1 MHLRLGIT
9 IEKYWRE
16 KMTKIDIVVKALE
29 DVNAFD
35 IMVFDTENK
44 SPFFDYFV
52 ISSVTSERQLQASI
66 SHINEDLAKEGHAHP
81 VVEGRNSKSWVLI
94 DCKDIIVNI
103 FTREEREY
111 YNIEKMM
118 VGIEQVNLDKV
129 K

>member
-1 MHLRLGIT
+1 
-9 IEKYWRE
+9 
-16 KMTKIDIVVKALE
+16 MTKIEIIVNALE
-29 DVNAFD
+29 DINAFD
-35 IMVFDTENK
+35 IIVFDTRTK

-52 ISSVTSERQLQASI
+52 ISSVTSDRQLQAAI
-66 SHINEDLAKEGHAHP
+66 SHINQDLAENKLPHP

-118 VGIEQVNLDKV
+118 VGIDQLDLDIDK
-129 K
+129 

>member
-1 MHLRLGIT
+1 
-9 IEKYWRE
+9 
-16 KMTKIDIVVKALE
+16 MTKIEIIVNALE
-29 DVNAFD
+29 DINAFD
-35 IMVFDTENK
+35 ILVFDTQKK

-52 ISSVTSERQLQASI
+52 ISSVTSDRQLQAAI
-66 SHINEDLAKEGHAHP
+66 THINQDLAENNFPHP
-81 VVEGRNSKSWVLI
+81 VVEGRNSKSWILI

-118 VGIEQVNLDKV
+118 VGIEQLDIEKD

>member
-1 MHLRLGIT
+1 
-9 IEKYWRE
+9 
-16 KMTKIDIVVKALE
+16 MTKIEIIVNALE
-29 DVNAFD
+29 DINAFD
-35 IMVFDTENK
+35 ILVFDTQKK

-52 ISSVTSERQLQASI
+52 ISSVTSDRQLQAAI
-66 SHINEDLAKEGHAHP
+66 THINQDLAENNFPHP

-118 VGIEQVNLDKV
+118 VGIEQLDIEKD

>member
-1 MHLRLGIT
+1 
-9 IEKYWRE
+9 
-16 KMTKIDIVVKALE
+16 MTKIEIIVNALE
-29 DVNAFD
+29 DINAFD
-35 IMVFDTENK
+35 ILVFDTQTK
-44 SPFFDYFV
+44 SPFFDYFI
-52 ISSVTSERQLQASI
+52 ISSVTSDRQLQAAI
-66 SHINEDLAKEGHAHP
+66 SHINQDLTENKLPHP

-118 VGIEQVNLDKV
+118 VGIEQLDIEKD